1 MRPGLVTV
9 TEACTR
15 VHPDTYLDSVR
26 LMAGSRAML
35 ETPGVAWAGAL
46 MGTPANLRVLE
57 AEGFEAG
64 KLDAVGA
71 NDLVLAVRAASTEA
85 AGAALATA
93 ERALL
98 AEPERE
104 HQAGREPRPRTL
116 DEGLALLRGANT
128 AVVSVPGPYAV
139 LEAHK
144 ALSAGLHVLLFSDNV
159 PVEQEAALKA
169 RAQAAGRLVMGPG
182 AGTAMLGG
190 VGLGF
195 ANAVARGPVGIVAAA
210 GTGAQEVMSLLDRWG
225 AGVSHVIGVGGRD
238 LSRQVGGRMARLA
251 IEALECDE
259 ATEAILLVSKPPD
272 EGVARAVLDAAGAK
286 PLVAVLIGLDAPV
299 PERPGVTA
307 ATTTERGVLDVLA
320 RLGRPCPDP
329 GAGLAESARRACA
342 RLAPGRR
349 AVRGVFSGG
358 TLCYEAMVVLSARL
372 GPVHSNTPLR
382 PAWGLPAPPAAHT
395 CLDLGEEEFTRGR
408 PHPMLDPGART
419 EPILREG
426 RDPSTAVVLVDV
438 VLGHGVHPDP
448 AGVLAPA
455 CAEVM
460 AQPGGPQVVAYVL
473 GTDRDPQG
481 RREQCRKLLD
491 AGCIV
496 APTAARGAVLAAA
509 VAGRRPETAGEA
521 P

>member
-1 MRPGLVTV
+1 MTV
-9 TEACTR
+9 ARTR
-15 VHPDTYLDSVR
+15 VHPATYLDSVR

-46 MGTPANLRVLE
+46 MGTPANLQMLE
-57 AEGFEAG
+57 SEGFGSGE
-64 KLDAVGA
+64 LPTVGA
-71 NDLVLAVRAASTEA
+71 NDLVLAVRAASAEA

-98 AEPERE
+98 GEPGRE
-104 HQAGREPRPRTL
+104 PQAGRGCQAGREPRPRTL
-116 DEGLALLRGANT
+116 DEGLALLPGANT

-190 VGLGF
+190 IGLGF

-251 IEALECDE
+251 IEALERDE

-272 EGVARAVLDAAGAK
+272 EDVAAAVLDTAGTK
-286 PLVAVLIGLDAPV
+286 PLVAVLIGLDAPI
-299 PERPGVTA
+299 PERRGVTA
-307 ATTTERGVLDVLA
+307 AATAERGVLDVLA
-320 RLGRPCPDP
+320 KLGRSCPDP
-329 GAGLAESARRACA
+329 GAGLAEAAGRACA

-382 PAWGLPAPPAAHT
+382 PAWGLPAPPAGHI
-395 CLDLGEEEFTRGR
+395 CLDVGEEEFTRGR

-460 AQPGGPQVVAYVL
+460 AQRGGPQVVAYVL

-481 RREQCRKLLD
+481 RWEQCRKLLD

-496 APTAARGAVLAAA
+496 VPTAARGAVVAAA
-509 VAGRRPETAGEA
+509 VAARRPETAGGA